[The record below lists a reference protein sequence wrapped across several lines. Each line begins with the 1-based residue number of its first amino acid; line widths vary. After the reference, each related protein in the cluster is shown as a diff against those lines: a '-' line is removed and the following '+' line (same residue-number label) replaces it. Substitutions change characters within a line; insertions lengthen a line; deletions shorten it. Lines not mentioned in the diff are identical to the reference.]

1 MSTILGISFG
11 FHDSAVAVVKD
22 GIVVAAASEERFSG
36 IKNDDSFPHKAI
48 DFCLNFANVAKPDII
63 AFYENP
69 YLKLDRKLTF
79 ALEENSKEYILECLS
94 QLKKLNFDQ
103 LSLVEQK
110 FSIKRDVIAI
120 CEHHTSHAASAFF
133 ASSYQDAA
141 VLVMDGVGEYA
152 TTSIYKA
159 QNNKLD
165 LLWQLK
171 LPFSI
176 GLLYTAFTHFLG
188 FEVNEGEYKVMGMAG
203 FGKPIYANK
212 LKQFITYDFEN
223 DNFKIDDSLFEFK
236 TPITT
241 HLKPRFFE
249 IFGESRVFNKKF
261 VLDNSED
268 GIKNQYYADIAAS
281 LQSVVEE
288 IIEGLAKKALEM
300 CKIKTLCIA
309 GGVGLNSAA
318 NGRLR
323 RNLDLDGF
331 YIQPASG
338 DAGGAIGAALYA
350 ASLNGHDFKNKEVMK
365 YDLGKSYTKE
375 QIKNAIDSFLITED
389 EFEIIEN
396 KDEYC
401 KKVASLIANNKIIG
415 WLWGRF
421 EFGPRALGRRSIL
434 ANPTHPKM
442 KDTVNE
448 KIKYRE
454 LFRPFAPSVL
464 AEKAHEWFAI
474 NEIKDK
480 NAPERYMLAIAPVLD
495 DKKET
500 LPAITHIDGTA
511 RIHLVDDDGSMY
523 RTLIENI
530 EKENGVPITLNT
542 SFNLRGEPIVST
554 PEDALRT
561 FIQCEIDAL
570 AMYPYIIYRGW

>member
-1 MSTILGISFG
+1 M
-11 FHDSAVAVVKD
+11 
-22 GIVVAAASEERFSG
+22 
-36 IKNDDSFPHKAI
+36 
-48 DFCLNFANVAKPDII
+48 
-63 AFYENP
+63 
-69 YLKLDRKLTF
+69 
-79 ALEENSKEYILECLS
+79 
-94 QLKKLNFDQ
+94 
-103 LSLVEQK
+103 
-110 FSIKRDVIAI
+110 
-120 CEHHTSHAASAFF
+120 
-133 ASSYQDAA
+133 
-141 VLVMDGVGEYA
+141 
-152 TTSIYKA
+152 
-159 QNNKLD
+159 
-165 LLWQLK
+165 
-171 LPFSI
+171 
-176 GLLYTAFTHFLG
+176 
-188 FEVNEGEYKVMGMAG
+188 
-203 FGKPIYANK
+203 
-212 LKQFITYDFEN
+212 
-223 DNFKIDDSLFEFK
+223 
-236 TPITT
+236 
-241 HLKPRFFE
+241 
-249 IFGESRVFNKKF
+249 
-261 VLDNSED
+261 
-268 GIKNQYYADIAAS
+268 
-281 LQSVVEE
+281 QSVVEE
-288 IIEGLAKKALEM
+288 IIEGLAKKALKL
-300 CKIKTLCIA
+300 CDTKTLCIA

-350 ASLNGHDFKNKEVMK
+350 ASLNGHNFKNRDVMK

-375 QIKNAIDSFLITED
+375 QIKNAIDSFLITDE

-401 KKVASLIANNKIIG
+401 KKVATLIANNKIIG

-474 NEIKDK
+474 DEITDK
-480 NAPERYMLAIAPVLD
+480 NAPERYMLAIAPVLE
-495 DKKET
+495 DKKNT

-530 EKENGVPITLNT
+530 EKQNGVPITLNT